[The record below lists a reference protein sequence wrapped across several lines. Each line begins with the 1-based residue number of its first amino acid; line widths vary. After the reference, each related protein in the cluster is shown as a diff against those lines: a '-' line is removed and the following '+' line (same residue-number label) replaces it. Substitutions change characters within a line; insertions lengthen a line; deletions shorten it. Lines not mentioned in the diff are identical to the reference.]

1 LTEVLD
7 SPRGAWPGKLQMLA
21 VLGATRAL
29 VAQSRED
36 GWPDEEPGECT
47 ELLDKMIAH
56 VITPDSGAPPQFSC
70 IQFAPTGPIQ
80 EIAMSNGW
88 HDAYI
93 ELASEFDRLE
103 GELGLFPA
111 GGA

>member
-1 LTEVLD
+1 VEPL
-7 SPRGAWPGKLQMLA
+7 PKFQQMPGLSKPQMLA
-21 VLGATRAL
+21 VLRATRTL
-29 VAQSRED
+29 LAQSREI
-36 GWPDEEPGECT
+36 GWPDEDPGECT
-47 ELLDKMIAH
+47 EFIDKMIAH
-56 VITPDSGAPPQFSC
+56 VTAPDSSAPPQFSC

-103 GELGLFPA
+103 GELGLFRA
-111 GGA
+111 